1 MPRTRGQSR
10 ELDFHYWDNFDYI
23 GEGRRMQNYK
33 LLNHIVL
40 WNVFFAIIC
49 IPTAGKLIDIMGIP
63 LSISIYYFPFVYIF
77 ADILTEVYGYA
88 VARRVLWYCI
98 SAQLLTIVVFEFVIS
113 YPPSAIMTNN
123 QSYVDVLSAA
133 PRLVLFGTFAMF
145 AGDIANNYV
154 LAKMKVWTSGRYI
167 SARFVTSTLCGQIV
181 NTAVFYIFGLWG
193 LIPTRLLAESIVLAS
208 FTKVSVELLLLPVTL
223 KVSLW
228 LKRIESVD
236 YFDKG
241 TNFNPLKF

>member
-1 MPRTRGQSR
+1 
-10 ELDFHYWDNFDYI
+10 
-23 GEGRRMQNYK
+23 MQNYRF
-33 LLNHIVL
+33 LNHLVV

-49 IPTAGKLIDIMGIP
+49 IPTAGKLIDVMGIP
-63 LSISIYYFPFVYIF
+63 LSISIYYFPLVFVF
-77 ADILTEVYGYA
+77 GDILTEVYGYA

-98 SAQLLTIVVFEFVIS
+98 VAQLLAVAIFEFVIF
-113 YPPSAIMTNN
+113 YPASTVMTNN

-133 PRLVLFGTFAMF
+133 PRLVLFGTLAMF

-167 SARFVTSTLCGQIV
+167 SARFVTSTLCGQMV

-193 LIPTRLLAESIVLAS
+193 MIPTRVLTKSILAAS
-208 FTKVSVELLLLPVTL
+208 LTKVSVELLLLPVTIR
-223 KVSLW
+223 VSLW
-228 LKRIESVD
+228 LKRIENVD

>member
-1 MPRTRGQSR
+1 V
-10 ELDFHYWDNFDYI
+10 I
-23 GEGRRMQNYK
+23 GLVNLPGRRMQNYK
-33 LLNHIVL
+33 FLNHIVL

-98 SAQLLTIVVFEFVIS
+98 FAQLVMIAIFEFVIV
-113 YPPSAIMTNN
+113 YPPSAVMTNN
-123 QSYVDVLSAA
+123 QSYVDVLSTA
-133 PRLVLFGTFAMF
+133 PRLVLFGTLAMF

-154 LAKMKVWTSGRYI
+154 LARMKVWTNGRFI
-167 SARFVTSTLCGQIV
+167 SARFVISTLCGQMV

-193 LIPTRLLAESIVLAS
+193 MIPSRVLTKSILVASLA
-208 FTKVSVELLLLPVTL
+208 KVSVELILLPVTL
-223 KVSLW
+223 KVSSW
-228 LKRIESVD
+228 LKKVENVD
-236 YFDKG
+236 YFDKT
-241 TNFNPLKF
+241 TNFNPLRF

>member
-1 MPRTRGQSR
+1 
-10 ELDFHYWDNFDYI
+10 
-23 GEGRRMQNYK
+23 MQNYK
-33 LLNHIVL
+33 FLNHIVL

-49 IPTAGKLIDIMGIP
+49 IPTAGKLIDVMGIP

-113 YPPSAIMTNN
+113 YPPSAVMTNN

-133 PRLVLFGTFAMF
+133 PRLVLFGTLAMF

-154 LAKMKVWTSGRYI
+154 LAKMKVWTNGRHI
-167 SARFVTSTLCGQIV
+167 SARFVTSTL
-181 NTAVFYIFGLWG
+181 
-193 LIPTRLLAESIVLAS
+193 
-208 FTKVSVELLLLPVTL
+208 SV
-223 KVSLW
+223 K
-228 LKRIESVD
+228 
-236 YFDKG
+236 
-241 TNFNPLKF
+241 

>member
-1 MPRTRGQSR
+1 
-10 ELDFHYWDNFDYI
+10 
-23 GEGRRMQNYK
+23 MQNYK
-33 LLNHIVL
+33 FLNQIVL

-49 IPTAGKLIDIMGIP
+49 IPTAGKLIDFMGIP

-88 VARRVLWYCI
+88 IARRVLWYCI
-98 SAQLLTIVVFEFVIS
+98 FAQLLAIGIFEFVIF
-113 YPPSAIMTNN
+113 YPPSAVMINN
-123 QSYVDVLSAA
+123 QSYVDVLSTA
-133 PRLVLFGTFAMF
+133 PRLVLFGTLAMF

-154 LAKMKVWTSGRYI
+154 LAKMKVWTNGRYI

-181 NTAVFYIFGLWG
+181 NTAVFYLFGLWG
-193 LIPTRLLAESIVLAS
+193 MIPNRVLTRSIVVAS
-208 FTKVSVELLLLPVTL
+208 LTKVTVELFLLPVTL

-228 LKRIESVD
+228 LKRIENVD
-236 YFDKG
+236 YFDEG

>member
-1 MPRTRGQSR
+1 MR
-10 ELDFHYWDNFDYI
+10 
-23 GEGRRMQNYK
+23 NYRF
-33 LLNHIVL
+33 LNHIVI

-49 IPTAGKLIDIMGIP
+49 IPTAGKLIDVVGIP
-63 LSISIYYFPFVYIF
+63 LSISIYYFPFVFIF
-77 ADILTEVYGYA
+77 GDILTEVYGYA

-98 SAQLLTIVVFEFVIS
+98 FAQLLAIVIFEFVIF
-113 YPPSAIMTNN
+113 YPPSRVMTNN

-133 PRLVLFGTFAMF
+133 PRLVLFGTLAMF

-167 SARFVTSTLCGQIV
+167 SARFVASTLCGQMV
-181 NTAVFYIFGLWG
+181 NTAVFYIFGLWRM
-193 LIPTRLLAESIVLAS
+193 LPTRVLAKS
-208 FTKVSVELLLLPVTL
+208 ILVATLTKVGVELLLLPLTL
-223 KVSLW
+223 KVSLR
-228 LKRIESVD
+228 LKRIEDVD

>member
-1 MPRTRGQSR
+1 LFAKLLTSSLR
-10 ELDFHYWDNFDYI
+10 EI
-23 GEGRRMQNYK
+23 GLANLPGRRMQNYK
-33 LLNHIVL
+33 FLNHIVL

-49 IPTAGKLIDIMGIP
+49 IPTAGKLIDVMGIP

-98 SAQLLTIVVFEFVIS
+98 FAQLVMIAIFEFVIF
-113 YPPSAIMTNN
+113 YPPSAVMTNN
-123 QSYVDVLSAA
+123 QSYVDVLSTA
-133 PRLVLFGTFAMF
+133 PRLVLFGTLAMF

-154 LAKMKVWTSGRYI
+154 LAKMKVWTSGRFI
-167 SARFVTSTLCGQIV
+167 SARFVTSTLCGQMV

-193 LIPTRLLAESIVLAS
+193 MIPTRVLTKSIVVAS
-208 FTKVSVELLLLPVTL
+208 LTKVTVELLLLPVTL

-228 LKRIESVD
+228 LKKIENID

>member
-1 MPRTRGQSR
+1 
-10 ELDFHYWDNFDYI
+10 
-23 GEGRRMQNYK
+23 MQNYK
-33 LLNHIVL
+33 FLNHIVL
-40 WNVFFAIIC
+40 WNIFFAIIC
-49 IPTAGKLIDIMGIP
+49 IPTAGKLIDVVGTP

-88 VARRVLWYCI
+88 VARRVLWYCV
-98 SAQLLTIVVFEFVIS
+98 SAQVLTIVIFEFVIL
-113 YPPSAIMTNN
+113 YPPSAVMTNN

-154 LAKMKVWTSGRYI
+154 LAKMKVWTNGSYI

-181 NTAVFYIFGLWG
+181 NTAVFYIFGLWR
-193 LIPTRLLAESIVLAS
+193 LIPLRLLTKSILVASLA
-208 FTKVSVELLLLPVTL
+208 KVGVELILLPITL

-228 LKRIESVD
+228 LKRIENVD
-236 YFDKG
+236 YFDRA
-241 TNFNPLKF
+241 TDFNPLKF

>member
-1 MPRTRGQSR
+1 
-10 ELDFHYWDNFDYI
+10 
-23 GEGRRMQNYK
+23 MQNYK
-33 LLNHIVL
+33 FLNHLVL

-49 IPTAGKLIDIMGIP
+49 IPTAGKLIDVVGIP

-88 VARRVLWYCI
+88 IARRVLWYCI
-98 SAQLLTIVVFEFVIS
+98 FAQLVAIAVFEFVIF
-113 YPPSAIMTNN
+113 YPPSAVMTNN

-133 PRLVLFGTFAMF
+133 PRLVLFGTLAMF

-154 LAKMKVWTSGRYI
+154 LAKMKVWTNGRYM
-167 SARFVTSTLCGQIV
+167 SARFVTSTLCGQMV

-193 LIPTRLLAESIVLAS
+193 MIPPSVLIKSTVVAS
-208 FTKVSVELLLLPVTL
+208 VTKVSVELLLLPVTL

-228 LKRIESVD
+228 LKRIENID
-236 YFDKG
+236 YFDKT
-241 TNFNPLKF
+241 TNFNPLNF

>member
-1 MPRTRGQSR
+1 
-10 ELDFHYWDNFDYI
+10 
-23 GEGRRMQNYK
+23 MQNYK
-33 LLNHIVL
+33 FLNQIVL

-49 IPTAGKLIDIMGIP
+49 IPTAGKLIDVMGIP

-98 SAQLLTIVVFEFVIS
+98 FAQLLVIAIFEFVIF
-113 YPPSAIMTNN
+113 YPPSAVMTNN
-123 QSYVDVLSAA
+123 QSYLDVLSTA
-133 PRLVLFGTFAMF
+133 PRLVFFGTLAMF

-154 LAKMKVWTSGRYI
+154 LAKMKVWTNGLYI

-181 NTAVFYIFGLWG
+181 NTAVFYVFGLWG
-193 LIPTRLLAESIVLAS
+193 MIPTRVLAKSIVVAS
-208 FTKVSVELLLLPVTL
+208 LTKISVEFLLLPVTL
-223 KVSLW
+223 RVSSW
-228 LKRIESVD
+228 LKRIENVD
-236 YFDKG
+236 YFDNA

>member
-1 MPRTRGQSR
+1 
-10 ELDFHYWDNFDYI
+10 
-23 GEGRRMQNYK
+23 MQTYK
-33 LLNHIVL
+33 FLNHIVL

-49 IPTAGKLIDIMGIP
+49 IPTAGKLIDFMGIP

-88 VARRVLWYCI
+88 IARRVLWYCI
-98 SAQLLTIVVFEFVIS
+98 FAQLLAIAVFEFVIF
-113 YPPSAIMTNN
+113 YPPSAVMINN
-123 QSYVDVLSAA
+123 QSYVDVLSTA
-133 PRLVLFGTFAMF
+133 PRLVLFGTLAMF

-154 LAKMKVWTSGRYI
+154 LAKMKVWTNGRYL
-167 SARFVTSTLCGQIV
+167 SARFVSSTLCGQIV

-193 LIPTRLLAESIVLAS
+193 MIPNRVLTKSIVVAS
-208 FTKVSVELLLLPVTL
+208 ITKVAVELLLLPVTL

-228 LKRIESVD
+228 LKRIENVD
-236 YFDKG
+236 YFDRA